1 VGTTY
6 TLNGQLTLG
15 QTYKFKV
22 KAQNGFGFSDYSE
35 EISILYKMEPMKPS
49 TPLTKVISN
58 YAVFMWEAPIDHGSA
73 ITSYTVFIRKSNL
86 EFIFDLTLCDGT
98 SLEVLINR

>member
-1 VGTTY
+1 
-6 TLNGQLTLG
+6 
-15 QTYKFKV
+15 
-22 KAQNGFGFSDYSE
+22 
-35 EISILYKMEPMKPS
+35 MEPMKPN

-86 EFIFDLTLCDGT
+86 EFIIDLTLCDGT